1 MVSATLDIELSEV
14 AFYPTCLFSININ
27 VHNDNQ
33 KEKCEW
39 EKTCGITT
47 TSLNSEGFLP
57 MLEVK

>member
-39 EKTCGITT
+39 EK
-47 TSLNSEGFLP
+47 NMWNYNHFP
-57 MLEVK
+57 K